1 VKRFDQATTWGHI
14 MKSNLVIVARNEQA
28 SREDHYPRTWLVHCF
43 GKSTVTIDV
52 EHDND
57 GKPFVVAHS
66 AA

>member
-1 VKRFDQATTWGHI
+1 